1 MMRTI
6 TLGLAIG
13 CAMVTSTAPSATA
26 QTTMRMQFGDVP
38 PTEDLTPSQRTF
50 ATAYVHALTG
60 RDSRQYRRLVHPASL
75 ACWRKDNEEI
85 FEDVF
90 ARHQGLVVR
99 EPRITVE
106 SLPPTLKLFDFMAK
120 QGLDYPVR
128 PTHAFYVDLS
138 TATDGRMLAAF
149 SVFLDRS
156 WYEVLPCPTAAAAAQ
171 YRAKKVRDAADEA
184 KARELAASMHDPLRA
199 ELLALL
205 KEGKS
210 VSAMKK
216 YAEVTGVDLA
226 MARRVVKAM
235 ESPPR

>member
-1 MMRTI
+1 MIRSMR
-6 TLGLAIG
+6 LGVAIG
-13 CAMVTSTAPSATA
+13 FAMLTIATPSATA
-26 QTTMRMQFGDVP
+26 QTTMRMQFGDTP
-38 PTEDLTPSQRTF
+38 PTEKLTMSQRTF
-50 ATAYVHALTG
+50 ATAYVRAVTG
-60 RDSRQYRRLVHPASL
+60 RDLRQYRRLIHPASL
-75 ACWRKDNEEI
+75 ACWRPDNEEI
-85 FEDVF
+85 FQDVF
-90 ARHQGLVVR
+90 SRHQGLVVR
-99 EPRITVE
+99 DPRITVE

-138 TATDGRMLAAF
+138 TATDGRLLAAF
-149 SVFLDRS
+149 SVLLDRS
-156 WYEVLPCPTAAAAAQ
+156 WYEVLPCPTAEAVVR
-171 YRAKKVRDAADEA
+171 YREKKAKDTADET
-184 KARELAASMHDPLRA
+184 KARELAASVRDPLRA